1 MGVKFTAASIQSVI
15 CSEPKLTTRPFTI
28 ACWYNA
34 PIGGEQV
41 LTVVRDTAATQRG
54 WEFYCHSDDI
64 TTRLTWWTGTATQG
78 TATATS
84 TRGEWNFAV
93 ARLIGQSSKR
103 IANLYPGGISHGNS
117 TTSTS
122 PVALN
127 TVEIGGWDGV
137 VNFDG
142 VIAEWWMADI
152 DVQPDGGQ
160 MSDNLLRQLAY
171 KGPFSV
177 PHVASAVV
185 EYRSFW
191 QGIGSNEDRA
201 GHVYQKGGRRLFTAV
216 NGPTIGEHPPLAP
229 DYVRPGPYL
238 KPRVLVV

>member
-1 MGVKFTAASIQSVI
+1 MGALFTAASLQAVI
-15 CSEPKLTTRPFTI
+15 CSEPKLTTRPLTI
-28 ACWYNA
+28 GCWYKANV
-34 PIGGEQV
+34 GGEQAI
-41 LTVVRDTAATQRG
+41 TVIHDTAATQRG
-54 WEFYCHSDDI
+54 WELYCHPDDI

-142 VIAEWWMADI
+142 LIAEWWMADI
-152 DVQPDGGQ
+152 DVQQDGLQ
-160 MSDNLLRQLAY
+160 LSDNLLRQLAFR
-171 KGPFSV
+171 GPWSV
-177 PHVASAVV
+177 PHLVPAIV

-191 QGIGSNEDRA
+191 QGIGSNEDRP
-201 GHVYQKGGRRLFTAV
+201 GHVYQRGGRRLFTAV
-216 NGPTIGEHPPLAP
+216 NGPAVGEHPPIASG
-229 DYVRPGPYL
+229 YARPGPSL
-238 KPRVLVV
+238 KPRMLVI